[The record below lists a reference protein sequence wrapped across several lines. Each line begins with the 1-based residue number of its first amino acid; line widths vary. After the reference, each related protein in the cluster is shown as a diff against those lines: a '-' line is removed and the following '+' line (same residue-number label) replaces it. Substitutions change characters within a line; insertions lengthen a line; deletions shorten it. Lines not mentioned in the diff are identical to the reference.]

1 MPVFLHQKVLSHQ
14 AKDSE
19 IGLVSGK
26 IMTPKLFKED
36 LSRTSNSLMK
46 KTSADLTKNNT
57 SSNLEIKQVVKNIFE
72 SSIVGGK
79 ERHRKMV
86 KALGKEPD
94 ISESLIHENTRV
106 GALFASKALVQLI
119 FNPLVG
125 VATERCGYQIPF
137 LLGTVILLISS
148 SSKYDLGIVRAEIK
162 ERENYCAICMYVSIL
177 AVEFE

>member
-14 AKDSE
+14 AKDNK
-19 IGLVSGK
+19 IDLVSGK
-26 IMTPKLFKED
+26 IMTPKLFEED
-36 LSRTSNSLMK
+36 LSRASNSLMK
-46 KTSADLTKNNT
+46 KTRTDLTKNNI

-106 GALFASKALVQLI
+106 GALFASKAFVQLI

-125 VATERCGYQIPF
+125 VATERCGYQMPF
-137 LLGTVILLISS
+137 LLGTAILLISS
-148 SSKYDLGIVRAEIK
+148 SSKYDLGIIRTEIK
-162 ERENYCAICMYVSIL
+162 ETKNRW

>member
-19 IGLVSGK
+19 INLVSVE
-26 IMTPKLFKED
+26 IMTPKLFKEH
-36 LSRTSNSLMK
+36 LNRISSSLMK
-46 KTSADLTKNNT
+46 KTRVDLTKNNI

-86 KALGKEPD
+86 NALGKEPE

-106 GALFASKALVQLI
+106 GALFASKAFVQLI

-148 SSKYDLGIVRAEIK
+148 SSKYDLVIVRTEMK
-162 ERENYCAICMYVSIL
+162 EKKIEGCRI
-177 AVEFE
+177 

>member
-14 AKDSE
+14 AKDNK
-19 IGLVSGK
+19 IDLVSGK
-26 IMTPKLFKED
+26 IMTPKLFEED
-36 LSRTSNSLMK
+36 LSRMSNSLMK
-46 KTSADLTKNNT
+46 KTRKDLTKNNI

-106 GALFASKALVQLI
+106 GALFASKAFVQLI

-125 VATERCGYQIPF
+125 VATERCGYQMPF
-137 LLGTVILLISS
+137 LLGTAILLIST
-148 SSKYDLGIVRAEIK
+148 SSKYDLGIVRTEIK
-162 ERENYCAICMYVSIL
+162 ETENFSCVIL
-177 AVEFE
+177 ELE

>member
-14 AKDSE
+14 ARDNKID
-19 IGLVSGK
+19 LVSGK
-26 IMTPKLFKED
+26 IMTPKLFEED
-36 LSRTSNSLMK
+36 LNRASNSLMK
-46 KTSADLTKNNT
+46 KTRKDLTKNNI

-106 GALFASKALVQLI
+106 GALFASKAFVQLI

-137 LLGTVILLISS
+137 LLGTAILLISS
-148 SSKYDLGIVRAEIK
+148 SSKYDLGIVRTEIK
-162 ERENYCAICMYVSIL
+162 ETENRCCVIW

>member
-14 AKDSE
+14 EKHSE
-19 IGLVSGK
+19 TDLVSGK

-36 LSRTSNSLMK
+36 LNGKSNSLMM
-46 KTSADLTKNNT
+46 KTRTDLTTNNI

-106 GALFASKALVQLI
+106 GALFASKAFVQLV

-137 LLGTVILLISS
+137 LLGTLTLLISS
-148 SSKYDLGIVRAEIK
+148 SSKYFL
-162 ERENYCAICMYVSIL
+162 
-177 AVEFE
+177 